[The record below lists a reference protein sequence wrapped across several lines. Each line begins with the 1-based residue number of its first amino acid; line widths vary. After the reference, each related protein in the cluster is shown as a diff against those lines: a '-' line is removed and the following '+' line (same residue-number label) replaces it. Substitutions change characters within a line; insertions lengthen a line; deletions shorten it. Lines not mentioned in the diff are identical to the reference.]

1 MNPSKNLRERG
12 VKVDAVWDGKQ
23 GAGAYGNRVRKA
35 EAALVDAPEPAQ
47 IAPQRPPQVEDPAQ
61 AAIRK
66 LWREGKRKEAL
77 SYGKK

>member
-12 VKVDAVWDGKQ
+12 VKVGVIWDGKQ

-35 EAALVDAPEPAQ
+35 EASVEGAEPVEE
-47 IAPQRPPQVEDPAQ
+47 APQAKPQVEDEAQ